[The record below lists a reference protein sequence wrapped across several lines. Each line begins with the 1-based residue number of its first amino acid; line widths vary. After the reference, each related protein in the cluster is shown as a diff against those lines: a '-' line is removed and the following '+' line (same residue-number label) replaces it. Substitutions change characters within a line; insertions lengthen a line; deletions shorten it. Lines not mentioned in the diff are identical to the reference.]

1 MTMEINGNYNHYR
14 PDYPKQEE
22 ADGEK
27 ISSDKSDKTPEK
39 CTGNTDKVD
48 REIKQLKEEKR
59 KLEQELRT
67 TLDTQKARELTR
79 KLAKVEQELQQKD
92 NDSYRRQNTVSLGL

>member
-22 ADGEK
+22 ADG
-27 ISSDKSDKTPEK
+27 
-39 CTGNTDKVD
+39 DKVD

-79 KLAKVEQELQQKD
+79 KLAQVEQELQQKD